1 MRFTDQSTGKIT
13 SRVWDFGD
21 GSNSTETNP
30 VHGYTQPGTY
40 TVSLTVS
47 GPDGS
52 SPYTRGNYITV
63 TNKTYPVRATFG
75 ANATSGKIP
84 LSVQFFDASSGPVS
98 TWFWDFGDGTN
109 STERRPLHQ
118 YSLEG
123 KYTVSLTVTGPDN
136 NSTMTKPDFITA
148 FQGID
153 PVKAN
158 FTANTTS
165 GAAPLPVQFTD
176 LSTGSPTGFYWDFGD
191 GSSSILQNPVHT
203 YERAGNFSVRL
214 NVMKTGSS
222 AVEYRQGYIKVQPR
236 PEPVKAAFT
245 ANETEGAIPL
255 GVAFEDLSTGPVS
268 TWFWD
273 FGDGSNATLQDP
285 QHRYGTPGLYNVSL
299 TVTGPYGND
308 TLVRPGYI
316 NASLPL
322 PPLKANFTADPS
334 RGPAPLGVQFT
345 DYSTGDV
352 KSWLWEF
359 GDQSQSTSRSPV
371 HTYEKQ
377 GTYTVRLTITGSRGT
392 DTMTRAGYIQVS
404 APIQP
409 VKANFAGNTTTGT
422 APLAVKFFDRS
433 TGSPASWFWDFGDNA
448 TSTVQ
453 NPVHEYSGPGSYSVS
468 LTAGNSLGNNTLLIP
483 NYITANEP
491 PKPVKADFNATP
503 TAGATPL
510 DVQFTDLSSGDVTG
524 WSWDFGDGNHSSV
537 RNPLHT
543 YSRQGTYSVIL
554 RVTGTGG
561 SSDSLT
567 KPGYVT
573 TYTRPDANFTGE
585 PRFGDVPLPVTF
597 TDASSGTVQSWTW
610 DFGDGNSTDLEN
622 PVHTYYTPGI
632 YSVTLTV
639 RGPGGESTVTRTA
652 YIIAGSVPEPVQA
665 EFTANTTSGNVP
677 LPVRFEDLSTGTIS
691 SWSWSFGDGTTS
703 AEQSP
708 VHTYVA
714 AGNYTVKLSI
724 SGPGGSA
731 SAEKEGYIKAGA
743 GPQPVYAGFTA
754 NTTKGAAPLPVRF
767 IDASM
772 GTVTSWL
779 WSFGD
784 GSSSATQNPEHLYTS
799 AGNYTVSL
807 TASGPVNND
816 TTTSANFI
824 SVTQSPARP
833 VAAFIANLT
842 GGNAPLPVQFTDQST
857 GSVTSWSW
865 DFGDGTTSAARN
877 PEKTY
882 TETGSYNVSLQV
894 SGPGGSDSMVRAGYI
909 VVGQVINPPKAQ
921 FTANVTDGVIPLPV
935 RFNDESTGAISSYRW
950 DFGDGAQSSEQNP
963 VHVYTRV
970 GTYNVKLLV
979 TGPGGEDNLTR
990 PGYIT
995 ARETPLPVN
1004 ASFSANITAG
1014 DAPLNVGFMD
1024 QSTGPVSAWS
1034 WSFGDGGSSAE
1045 PSPAHTYTSP
1055 GTFSV
1060 SLSVSGGGGSSSVTR
1075 TDYINVSQPVQPVAA
1090 KFSGSPTEGTAPV
1103 EVAFTDLSTG
1113 PVNQWIWTFGDGGTS
1128 TLQNP
1133 VHTYREQGE
1142 YTVTLTVFG
1151 PGSKDTR
1158 QVQDYI
1164 TVKPPRTGSISV
1176 SSIPV
1181 GAAVFIDDTE
1191 AGFTPVTATGVV
1203 EGVHNVI
1210 LVHEGFADYE
1220 KLVDVRYMQTTNMGR
1235 IVMTPISS
1243 QAGTIQV
1250 SSIPSGATVYLDGD
1264 ESGMTPVSIR
1274 NVPSGNHEVTLR
1286 LPGYDD
1292 WTKEVKVIAGTTVR
1306 VTKFFPRLA
1315 VESVQ

>member
-1 MRFTDQSTGKIT
+1 M
-13 SRVWDFGD
+13 WDFGD

-30 VHGYTQPGTY
+30 VHSYPQPGTY

-84 LSVQFFDASSGPVS
+84 LSIQFYDASSGPVS
-98 TWFWDFGDGTN
+98 SWFWDFGDGSN

-123 KYTVSLTVTGPDN
+123 KYTVRLTVTGPDN

-165 GAAPLPVQFTD
+165 GTAPLPVQFTD

-191 GSSSILQNPVHT
+191 GSSSTLQSPVHT

-245 ANETEGAIPL
+245 ANETEGQAPL
-255 GVAFEDLSTGPVS
+255 GVAFEDQSTGPVTS
-268 TWFWD
+268 WFWD
-273 FGDGSNATLQDP
+273 FGDGSNATVQDP
-285 QHRYGTPGLYNVSL
+285 QHRYWAPGLYNVSL
-299 TVTGPYGND
+299 TVTGPFEND
-308 TLVRPGYI
+308 TLVKPGYI
-316 NASLPL
+316 NASVPL
-322 PPLKANFTADPS
+322 PPLKANFTADPAK
-334 RGPAPLGVQFT
+334 GPAPLGVQFT

-359 GDQSQSTSRSPV
+359 GDQSQSTSRSPF

-377 GTYTVRLTITGSRGT
+377 GTYTVRLTVTGSRGT
-392 DTMTRAGYIQVS
+392 DTMTRTGYVQVS

-409 VKANFAGNTTTGT
+409 VKANFAGNTTSGT
-422 APLAVKFFDRS
+422 TPLTVKFFDRS
-433 TGSPASWFWDFGDNA
+433 TGSPASWFWDFGDN
-448 TSTVQ
+448 TNSTIQ
-453 NPVHEYSGPGSYSVS
+453 NPVHEYATPGRYSVS

-491 PKPVKADFNATP
+491 PKPVMAEFNATP
-503 TAGATPL
+503 TTGATPL
-510 DVQFTDLSSGDVTG
+510 DVRFTDLSSGNVTG

-537 RNPLHT
+537 QNPLHT
-543 YSRQGTYSVIL
+543 YSREGTYSVIL
-554 RVTGTGG
+554 RVTGAGG

-585 PRFGDVPLPVTF
+585 PRFGDVPLPVSF
-597 TDASSGTVQSWTW
+597 TDSSTGSVQSWTW

-622 PVHTYYTPGI
+622 PVHTYFTPGI
-632 YSVTLTV
+632 YTVTLTV
-639 RGPGGESTVTRTA
+639 RGQGGESTVTRAA
-652 YIIAGSVPEPVQA
+652 YIVAGSVPEPVQA

-691 SWSWSFGDGTTS
+691 SWSWSFGDGAVS

-708 VHTYVA
+708 VHSYA
-714 AGNYTVKLSI
+714 SAGNYTVKLSV

-731 SAEKEGYIKAGA
+731 SAEKEGYIRAGT
-743 GPQPVYAGFTA
+743 GPQPVKAGFTA
-754 NTTKGAAPLPVRF
+754 NQTAGAAPLPVRF
-767 IDASM
+767 LDASS

-784 GSSSATQNPEHLYTS
+784 GSTSVMQNPEHLYTS
-799 AGNYTVSL
+799 AGTYTVSL
-807 TASGPVNND
+807 TATGPVNND
-816 TTTSANFI
+816 TTTGTDFI
-824 SVTQSPARP
+824 SVTPSPARP
-833 VAAFIANLT
+833 VAAFTANQT

-857 GSVTSWSW
+857 GSVESWSW
-865 DFGDGTTSAARN
+865 DFGDGTTSVTRN
-877 PEKTY
+877 PVKTY
-882 TETGSYNVSLQV
+882 AETGSYNVSLQV
-894 SGPGGSDSMVRAGYI
+894 SGPGGSDRMTRTGYI
-909 VVGQVINPPKAQ
+909 VVGQVITPPQAR
-921 FTANVTDGVIPLPV
+921 FSANVTDGVIPLPV

-950 DFGDGAQSSEQNP
+950 EFGDGAQSSEQNP
-963 VHVYTRV
+963 VHVYPRA
-970 GTYNVKLLV
+970 GTYSVKLLV

-990 PGYIT
+990 PGFIT
-995 ARETPLPVN
+995 AREMPLPVN

-1014 DAPLNVGFMD
+1014 DAPLSVGFID
-1024 QSTGPVSAWS
+1024 QSTGPVSGWT
-1034 WSFGDGGSSAE
+1034 WSFGDGGSSTE
-1045 PSPAHTYTSP
+1045 PSPVHSYTSS
-1055 GTFSV
+1055 GTYSV
-1060 SLSVSGGGGSSSVTR
+1060 SLSVSGGGGNNSVTR
-1075 TDYINVSQPVQPVAA
+1075 TDYINVSQPVEPVVA
-1090 KFSGSPTEGTAPV
+1090 KFSGTPTEGTAPV

-1113 PVNQWIWTFGDGGTS
+1113 PVNQWLWAFGDGETS
-1128 TLQNP
+1128 TQQNP

-1142 YTVTLTVFG
+1142 YEVTLTASG
-1151 PGSKDTR
+1151 PGSRDTR
-1158 QVQDYI
+1158 QVPDYI

-1181 GAAVFIDDTE
+1181 GAAVFIDGAE
-1191 AGFTPVTATGVV
+1191 AGFTPVTATGII
-1203 EGVHNVI
+1203 EGVHKVV
-1210 LVHEGFADYE
+1210 LVHEDFADYE
-1220 KLVDVRYMQTTNMGR
+1220 KLVEVRYRQTTNMGR

-1243 QAGTIQV
+1243 QTGTIQV
-1250 SSIPSGATVYLDGD
+1250 SSVPSGATVYLDGI

-1274 NVPSGNHEVTLR
+1274 NIPTGNYDVTLR
-1286 LPGYDD
+1286 LPGYED
-1292 WTKEVKVIAGTTVR
+1292 WTKNVKVIAGTTVR
-1306 VTKFFPRLA
+1306 VTKFFPRLS
-1315 VESVQ
+1315 VESIQ